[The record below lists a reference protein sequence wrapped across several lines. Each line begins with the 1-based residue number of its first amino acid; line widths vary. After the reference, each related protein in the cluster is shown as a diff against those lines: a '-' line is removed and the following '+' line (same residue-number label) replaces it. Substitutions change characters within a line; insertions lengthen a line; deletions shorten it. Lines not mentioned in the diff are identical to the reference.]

1 MDAEKI
7 VNDALSR
14 LGASN
19 NVHKEKLIAFVNDMQ
34 DTIECKEFRS
44 IISENTDIQG
54 AEWLAITFLL
64 MFQIKGK
71 PIVNNEE
78 LFNGLRNYFESLRGN
93 ENEQV

>member
-19 NVHKEKLIAFVNDMQ
+19 NVHKEELIAFVNDLQ

-44 IISENTDIQG
+44 IIDENTDIEG
-54 AEWLAITFLL
+54 AEWIAITYFL
-64 MFQIKGK
+64 MTHVNGK
-71 PIVNNEE
+71 PVVNKQKV
-78 LFNGLRNYFESLRGN
+78 FDGLREYFKELRRKPK
-93 ENEQV
+93 